1 MLTFVIY
8 THIQPVV
15 TLKVP
20 YTFRTHLCLDIE
32 TKVWSHSHT
41 DCGVL
46 SHSNLIVQSQSQL
59 ILLGLCSSSCIQF
72 ICPRLEIFL
81 NVKKNVFMHIT
92 ESLCCIAVIITVL

>member
-59 ILLGLCSSSCIQF
+59 IFVRSLFFFMYTVHMSKVRNIFKCKKECIYAY
-72 ICPRLEIFL
+72 
-81 NVKKNVFMHIT
+81 N
-92 ESLCCIAVIITVL
+92 